1 MLGYVAAFNVKICGS
16 VFLLVGGQPEGDPVS
31 QCCVAQSL
39 QQGAISKMGGPKQDR
54 EGPLCPAGSAHH

>member
-16 VFLLVGGQPEGDPVS
+16 LFLHVGGQPEGDPVS

-39 QQGAISKMGGPKQDR
+39 QQGTISEMGVPK
-54 EGPLCPAGSAHH
+54 

>member
-16 VFLLVGGQPEGDPVS
+16 LFLVGGQPEGDPVS

-39 QQGAISKMGGPKQDR
+39 QQGTISEMGVPK
-54 EGPLCPAGSAHH
+54 